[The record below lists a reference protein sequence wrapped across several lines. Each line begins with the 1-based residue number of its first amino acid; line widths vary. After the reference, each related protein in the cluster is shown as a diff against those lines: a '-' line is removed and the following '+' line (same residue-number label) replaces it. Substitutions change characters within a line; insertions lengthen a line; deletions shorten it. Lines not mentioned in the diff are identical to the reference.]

1 MIPAADARPEGPV
14 QAVIR
19 VSRSPG
25 ERRVALILDD
35 VVTEAWVE
43 RPARPDGVGDVLAA
57 HVSAVAPAMAGA
69 FLTLP
74 DGQTGFLPESEASL
88 SRRPLRE
95 VVQEGRL
102 LVVRITRAAQGAKGP
117 RVSVK
122 RAPPLAA
129 TQPGLI
135 ERGPDAALRLRAAY
149 PQAQILADDPTEA
162 ARLGARLVTR
172 AFDDEIEAEFE
183 ALASPSIPLEGGGRL
198 IIQTTHALTAID
210 VDAGSHAG
218 ADRAAAQA
226 LNTAALREAARQIR
240 LRNCAGGILIDAA
253 GMAARDR
260 VALEPALR
268 QALAPDRLAECLG
281 TGPLGLYELRRA
293 RIHPPLSETL
303 AGPLTPG
310 LALLRAAGREAA
322 HAPHRRLALHAPP
335 AVLAALRALP
345 EALAE
350 YERAAGHA
358 LTLTPGE
365 SGITDAE

>member
-1 MIPAADARPEGPV
+1 MA

-19 VSRSPG
+19 VAVSPG
-25 ERRVALILDD
+25 ERRVALLLDG
-35 VVTEAWVE
+35 VLTEAWVE

-57 HVSAVAPAMAGA
+57 RVSAVAPAMAGA
-69 FLTLP
+69 FLALP

-88 SRRPLRE
+88 SRRPLKE

-122 RAPPLAA
+122 RAPAIAA
-129 TQPGLI
+129 TGPGLI
-135 ERGPDAALRLRAAY
+135 ERGPDAARRLLAAF
-149 PQAQILADDPTEA
+149 PDAEILADNTVEA
-162 ARLGARLVTR
+162 KRLGARLVPR

-183 ALASPSIPLEGGGRL
+183 ALATAAIPLTGGGAL
-198 IIQTTHALTAID
+198 VIQTTHALTAID

-226 LNTAALREAARQIR
+226 LNAAALHEAARQIR

-260 VALEPALR
+260 AALEPVLR
-268 QALAPDRLAECLG
+268 EALAPDRLAELLG
-281 TGPLGLYELRRA
+281 TGPLGLYEIRRA
-293 RIHPPLSETL
+293 RIHPPLAETL

-310 LALLRAAGREAA
+310 LALLRAAAREAA
-322 HAPHRRLALHAPP
+322 QAPHRRLALHAPGP
-335 AVLAALRALP
+335 VLAALRALP
-345 EALAE
+345 GALAE
-350 YERAAGHA
+350 YEQASGHE
-358 LTLTPGE
+358 LSLRPGE
-365 SGITDAE
+365 SGITDAD